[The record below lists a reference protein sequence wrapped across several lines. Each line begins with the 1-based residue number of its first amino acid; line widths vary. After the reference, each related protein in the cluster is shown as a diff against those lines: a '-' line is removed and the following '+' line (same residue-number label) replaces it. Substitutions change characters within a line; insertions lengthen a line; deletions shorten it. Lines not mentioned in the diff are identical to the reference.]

1 MIVPTAPV
9 NAAAHGLR
17 DIHLPPAP
25 PWWPPAPGWWVLA
38 ACASILLARLCVRG
52 LHRAQQRR
60 RVRTVLREF
69 DRAVD
74 AAPSQSAS
82 LAAASALLRR
92 AARLHDPAALQMCG
106 DAWLAYLDGTNPA
119 RPFSR
124 GEGRALTDGMFN
136 RIADATQAT
145 AALRIARDRLRE
157 LLMSAPLGQPDA

>member
-1 MIVPTAPV
+1 MNI
-9 NAAAHGLR
+9 AAAPALR

-25 PWWPPAPGWWVLA
+25 SWWPPAPGWWVLA
-38 ACASILLARLCVRG
+38 TLAAFLLVWLCSRAFRRTRQR
-52 LHRAQQRR
+52 HRMQS
-60 RVRTVLREF
+60 VLREF
-69 DRAVD
+69 DRAVV
-74 AAPSQSAS
+74 AAPNPSAS

-124 GEGRALTDGMFN
+124 GEGRALADGMFN

-145 AALRIARDRLRE
+145 AALHIARDRLRE
-157 LLMSAPLGQPDA
+157 LLMSAPLGQPHA